1 MAGIKTKTF
10 TIDNEKSRDNGK
22 SYQITEMHVLDIDEW
37 ATRVGCAM
45 ARGGLNVRD
54 LNLQNGLSTDTI
66 TGILELMNLGIQG
79 LGNMPPQEVT
89 ELLTELV
96 DRCVQFLPSG
106 GKARALDIRN
116 AGDVQD
122 LKTLWLLRK
131 EAFNLH
137 VDFFAQDE
145 S

>member
-1 MAGIKTKTF
+1 MARKTKVI

-22 SYQITEMHVLDIDEW
+22 SYQITEMNVLDIDEW
-37 ATRVGCAM
+37 AIRVGCAM
-45 ARGGLNVRD
+45 ARGGLDVRN

-79 LGNMPPQEVT
+79 FGNMPPLEVVR
-89 ELLTELV
+89 LLNELV
-96 DRCVQFLPSG
+96 ERCVKFIPSG
-106 GKARALDIRN
+106 GKPRALDIEN
-116 AGDVQD
+116 ANDVEEFVS
-122 LKTLWLLRK
+122 TLWRLRK

-137 VDFFAQDE
+137 VGFFAQDE